1 MNLKRF
7 SIISAII
14 VGLVLVATIVLSCV
28 KIDNPLQIAT
38 ADKITVYSQT
48 SAGVDFS
55 MKDTPAKYKRLV
67 KEIENMTKL
76 TIFDCMLKD
85 YDLKREPSQ
94 DVDKK
99 YPTFDKSKTTTEKY
113 CVELVFDEEQEMKVV
128 VDQDTK
134 VIKFTAL
141 IFALSSE
148 NGGQELALYYSTTS
162 VNEDYK
168 TYTTQPILIKAKTN
182 KILEYIKSEGFKN

>member
-67 KEIENMTKL
+67 KEVENMTKL

-148 NGGQELALYYSTTS
+148 NGGQELALYYSTTG

>member
-67 KEIENMTKL
+67 KEVENMTKL

-148 NGGQELALYYSTTS
+148 NSGQELALYYSTTG

>member
-38 ADKITVYSQT
+38 AEKITVYSQT

-148 NGGQELALYYSTTS
+148 NGGQELALYYSTTG

-182 KILEYIKSEGFKN
+182 KLLEYIKSEGFKN